1 VDHTGIEQ
9 TQRVISRR
17 EQLGSSQL
25 SSGSPLLQRVLA
37 NRNVLHDDQM
47 PTNLKQLIPPTKM
60 RGLSEAAD
68 LITQHFRQ
76 SSRILIIGDFDCDG
90 ATSVALGM
98 LALPAMGAAHVNYL
112 VPNRFEYGY
121 GLTSEIVEVARD
133 YQPDLIITVDNGIS
147 SIAGV
152 QRAKELGW
160 DVIITDHH
168 LPGDELPAADAIVN
182 PNQHGCEFPSKALA
196 GVGVLFYLL
205 IALRSSLRASGW
217 FAEKNIADVNLANWL
232 DIVAL
237 GTVADVVPL
246 DANNR
251 LLVAQG
257 LNRVNRGQCR
267 PGIKSL
273 LTVAKRNIGHI
284 RAADFG
290 FAVGPR
296 LNAAGRIDDISV
308 GIRCLL
314 TNDSTEADQLAG
326 VLNDFNVERREIE
339 QGMQQ
344 EANKLVQEISISGAM
359 PHSLC
364 VYRGDWHSGVVGIVA
379 SRLKERYY
387 RPTIVFADEGEGV
400 LKGSGRSIPGLHL
413 RDALD
418 LVAKRHAGLLTKFGG
433 HAMAAGLSL
442 DKSNY
447 DDFCAAFESVCQE
460 LLSDDQLNQVL
471 LTDGALLPSELNVAQ
486 ANELEASVVW
496 GQEFAEPTF
505 DGEFWLLNSRVL
517 GGKHLKMTLAPK
529 SDPNTAIDAIAFGV
543 VDENEQWPDASVR
556 LVKLVYRLNVNR
568 WNGRESVQLMVEH
581 LEKHQGPI

>member
-1 VDHTGIEQ
+1 VDHAEIEQ
-9 TQRVISRR
+9 TQRIISRR
-17 EQLGSSQL
+17 EQLGTTEL
-25 SSGSPLLQRVLA
+25 SSGSPLLKRVLA
-37 NRNVLHDDQM
+37 NRKVLHDAQM
-47 PTNLKQLIPPTKM
+47 PAALSQLIPPSKM
-60 RGLSEAAD
+60 KGLDQAAK
-68 LITQHFRQ
+68 LIKHHLEQDST
-76 SSRILIIGDFDCDG
+76 ILIIGDFDCDG

-98 LALPAMGAAHVNYL
+98 LALPAMGATRVEYL

-121 GLTSEIVEVARD
+121 GLTPEIVDVARR
-133 YQPDLIITVDNGIS
+133 YNPDLIITVDNGIS
-147 SIAGV
+147 SISGV
-152 QRAKELGW
+152 QRAKDLGW

-168 LPGDELPAADAIVN
+168 LPGDELPLADVIVN
-182 PNQHGCEFPSKALA
+182 PNQGGCEFPSKALA
-196 GVGVLFYLL
+196 GVGVLFYVL
-205 IALRSSLRASGW
+205 IALRSELRSSGW
-217 FAEKNIADVNLANWL
+217 FSTRGLADVNLANWL

-257 LNRVNRGQCR
+257 LTRINRGLCR

-273 LTVAKRNIGHI
+273 LAVAKRTIGHI
-284 RAADFG
+284 RSSDFG

-314 TNDSTEADQLAG
+314 TEDASEADQLAG
-326 VLNDFNVERREIE
+326 MLNDFNIERREIE

-344 EANKLVQEISISGAM
+344 EANKLVQDISISAAM

-387 RPTIVFADEGEGV
+387 RPTIVFADEGEGT

-418 LVAKRHAGLLTKFGG
+418 LVAKRHSGLLSKFGG

-442 DKSNY
+442 ETSKY
-447 DDFCAAFESVCQE
+447 DEFCNAFEAVCQE
-460 LLSDDQLNQVL
+460 LLSEDQLSQVM
-471 LTDGALLPSELNVAQ
+471 LTDGPLQPAEINVAQ
-486 ANELEASVVW
+486 ANELETAVVW
-496 GQEFAEPTF
+496 GQEFAEPSF

-529 SDPNTAIDAIAFGV
+529 SDPNMAIDAIAFGV
-543 VDENEQWPDASVR
+543 VDDAAQWPDPSVR

-568 WNGRESVQLMVEH
+568 WNGRESVQLMVDH
-581 LEKHQGPI
+581 LEKHLGPI